1 MNYDADRRV
10 DVTRRSHFVGRTITL
25 PRGISGSGTRTRAR
39 RATSTTSTR
48 QRASPSS
55 STAQQIIWQGAC
67 LDGQHLFQLTR
78 SGQIWQLYELN
89 FTGANT
95 ASRKMV
101 TTQPMFIDAFAA
113 IGSQYAM
120 LIGSKPGA
128 MRLANRSVRA
138 TAGNAIPSTVAEPIA
153 ASNAVA
159 TRRVRRRV
167 SVNRSTPATA
177 ATAV

>member
-1 MNYDADRRV
+1 MP
-10 DVTRRSHFVGRTITL
+10 
-25 PRGISGSGTRTRAR
+25 PRASGSGTRTRAR

-101 TTQPMFIDAFAA
+101 TTQSMFREAFDALETEIMKSRDASA
-113 IGSQYAM
+113 T
-120 LIGSKPGA
+120 
-128 MRLANRSVRA
+128 RLANRSVRA

-153 ASNAVA
+153 TSNAVA
-159 TRRVRRRV
+159 TRRVRQRV

-177 ATAV
+177 TAV